1 MQFSINNCN
10 GCDDIKDKTNGRK
23 WIFIYIKDWFQNMKV
38 NQSNEKAVDTVP
50 SDADQGIKLTI
61 SSEGI
66 DSYQKQIQG
75 SGMKAKSYEDVVNRR
90 NSIKQASKSII
101 VNYHGQLAEEVGKL
115 KGQRESGSTYSL
127 ADKAEDYVK
136 AYGNLYDEIV
146 QGYKDGTRHFYVEDE
161 NSETGYRQL
170 TMEEELSSLDKA
182 YKAATDK
189 AETDRKALKII
200 EGGMAKISKVK
211 GAGTSATDSNKT
223 QQVENETGQD
233 NIGQKMVTLA
243 QAWKEAYQVSGSKDN
258 GMEKVLSMLNDMFRI
273 SNKA

>member
-1 MQFSINNCN
+1 
-10 GCDDIKDKTNGRK
+10 
-23 WIFIYIKDWFQNMKV
+23 
-38 NQSNEKAVDTVP
+38 
-50 SDADQGIKLTI
+50 
-61 SSEGI
+61 
-66 DSYQKQIQG
+66 
-75 SGMKAKSYEDVVNRR
+75 MKAKSYEDVVNRR

-146 QGYKDGTRHFYVEDE
+146 QGYKDGRYRLRVGKYRVIYRYAQDGYVEDE

-200 EGGMAKISKVK
+200 EEGMAKISKVK
-211 GAGTSATDSNKT
+211 GAGTSATDSNKI

>member
-1 MQFSINNCN
+1 MVGN
-10 GCDDIKDKTNGRK
+10 GFLFISRRIWHMAMNVNGN
-23 WIFIYIKDWFQNMKV
+23 IQQAGAAKDWFQNMKV

-66 DSYQKQIQG
+66 DSYRKQIQG

-146 QGYKDGTRHFYVEDE
+146 QGYKDGTRLFYVEDE

-200 EGGMAKISKVK
+200 EEGMAKISKVK

-223 QQVENETGQD
+223 QQVCTSRL
-233 NIGQKMVTLA
+233 IQK
-243 QAWKEAYQVSGSKDN
+243 
-258 GMEKVLSMLNDMFRI
+258 
-273 SNKA
+273 